1 MPLNGLYKE
10 VILDHYR
17 TPRHRGVME
26 DPSIKEGGHNPSCG
40 DTLEVFVNVDEDGII
55 EDVSFEG
62 HGCSISM
69 ASSSM
74 MTELV
79 LEKSLDEALELIKVF
94 EGMMHGEAEFPDSDE
109 YLDVESLKGVADF
122 PVRVKCAT
130 LAWDTIKRGINNFR
144 GENERTNGKS
154 S

>member
-1 MPLNGLYKE
+1 MSLNGLYKE

-17 TPRHRGVME
+17 TPRHRGVIQE
-26 DPSIKEGGHNPSCG
+26 PSFQEGGHNPSCG
-40 DTLEVFVNVDEDGII
+40 DTLEIFVSVDDDENI

-79 LEKSLDEALELIKVF
+79 LNKSLDEALELVKVF
-94 EGMMHGEAEFPDSDE
+94 EGMMQGEAEFPDTDE
-109 YLDVESLKGVADF
+109 YLDVVSLKGVADF
-122 PVRVKCAT
+122 PVRLKCAT
-130 LAWDTIKRGINNFR
+130 LAWDTMKRGIEHYR
-144 GENERTNGKS
+144 E
-154 S
+154 

>member
-1 MPLNGLYKE
+1 MSLNGLYKE

-17 TPRHRGVME
+17 TPRHRGVIQE
-26 DPSIKEGGHNPSCG
+26 PSFQEGGHNPSCG
-40 DTLEVFVNVDEDGII
+40 DTLEIFVSVDDEENI

-79 LEKSLDEALELIKVF
+79 LNKSLDEALELVKVF
-94 EGMMHGEAEFPDSDE
+94 EGMMQGEAEFPDTDE
-109 YLDVESLKGVADF
+109 YLDVVSLKGVADF
-122 PVRVKCAT
+122 PVRLKCAT
-130 LAWDTIKRGINNFR
+130 LAWDTMKRGIEHYR
-144 GENERTNGKS
+144 DQ
-154 S
+154 

>member
-1 MPLNGLYKE
+1 MSLNGLYKE

-17 TPRHRGVME
+17 TPRHRGVIQE
-26 DPSIKEGGHNPSCG
+26 PSFQEGGHNPSCG
-40 DTLEVFVNVDEDGII
+40 DTLEIFVSVDDEENI

-79 LEKSLDEALELIKVF
+79 MNKSLDEALELVKVF
-94 EGMMHGEAEFPDSDE
+94 EGMMQGEADFPDTDE
-109 YLDVESLKGVADF
+109 YLDVVSLKGVADF
-122 PVRVKCAT
+122 PVRLKCAT
-130 LAWDTIKRGINNFR
+130 LAWDTIKRGIEQYR
-144 GENERTNGKS
+144 DQ
-154 S
+154 

>member
-1 MPLNGLYKE
+1 MSLNGLYKE

-17 TPRHRGVME
+17 TPRHRGVIQE
-26 DPSIKEGGHNPSCG
+26 PSFQEGGHNPSCG
-40 DTLEVFVNVDEDGII
+40 DTLEIFVSVDDDENI

-79 LEKSLDEALELIKVF
+79 LNKSLDEALELVKVF
-94 EGMMHGEAEFPDSDE
+94 EGMMQGEAEFPDTDE
-109 YLDVESLKGVADF
+109 YLDVVSLKGVADF
-122 PVRVKCAT
+122 PVRLKCAT
-130 LAWDTIKRGINNFR
+130 LAWDTMKRGIEQYR
-144 GENERTNGKS
+144 DQQ
-154 S
+154 